1 MKGVLRNFTKFI
13 GKHLRPS
20 LFFNK
25 VAVLRPKACNFIRV
39 SSCCLLIKT
48 DENYKIKSY
57 LSSYCSPNQRQYHV
71 YFFGSIAAS
80 AAPADKFN

>member
-13 GKHLRPS
+13 GKQLWPS

-39 SSCCLLIKT
+39 SSYCLLIKT
-48 DENYKIKSY
+48 GENYKTKSY
-57 LSSYCSPNQRQYHV
+57 LSSYCSFNQRQYHV
-71 YFFGSIAAS
+71 RIFFWHDSG
-80 AAPADKFN
+80 FCCTCR